1 MTFSFNVGSQYANHA
16 FTVYVEHGN
25 GEAGENITG
34 VVASDGTLTFTAPS
48 LSIFSVVIGDVVSSS
63 TANTGSTSPQTGVDL
78 GTVAGA
84 TVVTAIAA
92 GAVFVALRKKVTE

>member
-1 MTFSFNVGSQYANHA
+1 M
-16 FTVYVEHGN
+16 
-25 GEAGENITG
+25 
-34 VVASDGTLTFTAPS
+34 
-48 LSIFSVVIGDVVSSS
+48 IGDVVSSS
-63 TANTGSTSPQTGVDL
+63 TANTGSTSPQTGIDL

>member
-25 GEAGENITG
+25 GEDRDFHRRCCLRRHADVHG
-34 VVASDGTLTFTAPS
+34 PS

-63 TANTGSTSPQTGVDL
+63 TANTGSTSPQTGIDL

-92 GAVFVALRKKVTE
+92 GAVFVALRRKSE